1 MSAAAELVSTVKLLA
16 APSAEIAFAAVVL
29 TGFAVPAVPV
39 NTSTFPLSAAA
50 GATPMAALASSAP
63 ANASGFRNLCDTG
76 GAALPQGFILLPPPP
91 PLSLEPAGQPPI
103 EQKQNYLVL
112 RGDANPPL
120 KQGQQ
125 PFY

>member
-63 ANASGFRNLCDTG
+63 ANASGFRNPCDTG
-76 GAALPQGFILLPPPP
+76 GAPPPPASPPLPPPP
-91 PLSLEPAGQPPI
+91 PHSPQPGAP
-103 EQKQNYLVL
+103 
-112 RGDANPPL
+112 
-120 KQGQQ
+120 
-125 PFY
+125 